1 MKSMTGYAR
10 SESEV
15 EGDYLMIEIKGVNN
29 RYLDIGVNV
38 PFFLASHE
46 SKIRTIISGFANR
59 GKIDCTIRYRQ
70 NQSTKLF
77 DIDEEATRNL
87 AESLRAAVQVAGI
100 DTPVTL
106 DDLLRYDELIRRDPR
121 IDVKSIW
128 KRISAD
134 LSSTLE
140 DFDKERTRE
149 GLQTHRALSHHRSSV
164 GDSLQ
169 VIEKLA
175 GKLEETITISVR
187 QRFESVL
194 GNRIDEDRVLAEIGT
209 LLVKFSID
217 EEISRLHGHLAAFD
231 ETIES
236 RGPVGK
242 KLDFLCQE
250 LNREINTIGSKS
262 TIYEI
267 NRTVVEAK
275 DAIEKMREQLRN
287 VE

>member
-1 MKSMTGYAR
+1 MRT
-10 SESEV
+10 
-15 EGDYLMIEIKGVNN
+15 
-29 RYLDIGVNV
+29 NV
-38 PFFLASHE
+38 TNF
-46 SKIRTIISGFANR
+46 
-59 GKIDCTIRYRQ
+59 
-70 NQSTKLF
+70 
-77 DIDEEATRNL
+77 
-87 AESLRAAVQVAGI
+87 
-100 DTPVTL
+100 
-106 DDLLRYDELIRRDPR
+106 
-121 IDVKSIW
+121 
-128 KRISAD
+128 
-134 LSSTLE
+134 E